1 MPPKKTKTNGDKP
14 QKIEWEYQG
23 KIINKIEQT
32 PKDSFAFI
40 YKITLLDGTGRYYIG
55 KKYMYKPKYTS
66 GAKKGQY
73 KGVYPWQSYISSSV
87 ELKALI
93 KSGIPY
99 KKEILF
105 FTYSKAETTYKETAE
120 ILCGQHLTNPN
131 CLNYWVKATIY
142 SKHLKENS

>member
-1 MPPKKTKTNGDKP
+1 MPPKTKKTTE
-14 QKIEWEYQG
+14 KIEWTYNG
-23 KIINKIEQT
+23 AVINKIEQT

-40 YKITLLDGTGRYYIG
+40 YRIELLDGTGRYYIG
-55 KKYMYKPKYTS
+55 KKFMYKPKYTS

-73 KGVYPWQSYISSSV
+73 KGVYPWQSYVSSSV

-93 KSGIPY
+93 KSGVPY

-105 FTYSKAETTYKETAE
+105 FTYSKAETTYRETQE